1 MPSLFNSCETK
12 RKFYRFTPQTC
23 PLAVTTPLFRM
34 KNVLLISSSLFV
46 LALAAQAASPLPES
60 QKIDQL
66 LAKDWQKHGVSANAP
81 ASDEVLVRRLYLDIT
96 GRIPTIDEARSF
108 VESRDPAKR
117 TKLIDQLL
125 EGDGYT
131 SHMFNY
137 FADLLRLT
145 DNNKARLAS
154 QAYEEWLK
162 KKLKANTPY
171 DQLVRDLLTTEGA
184 VWDSGAIGFYLRD
197 ENKLDHLAYTVQV
210 FLGTQIVCAQCHN
223 HPFDKWTQMDYY
235 HMAAYTYG
243 MDNRQRGGGLEGFLR
258 GKDKSVAA
266 SIPKP
271 DLTGKTP
278 EEVKKLNKQ
287 YRNQIAAARKK
298 TEVGGLSRED
308 AQEVKR
314 AMQDVTKPLRY
325 TQVAWKDDD
334 LPKLPHD
341 YAYSDAKP
349 GQEVLPRAM
358 FGHDA
363 EAGPA
368 ENRLQAFARWITSPE
383 NPRFTTVIAN
393 RMWKTAFGLGLIE
406 PVDEMM
412 DSTVASNP
420 ELMDYLTQLMIEK
433 KYSLKSFLR
442 VLYNTDTYQRMAST
456 QEVALGEPSRFTGP
470 LLRRMS
476 AEQIWDSVA
485 TLVAGNI
492 DSTVEEDNVRLHQ
505 YLDDLQFFV
514 NTVKTKGVE
523 GLVEISKKVNDQN
536 EANLAALEEKRKALA
551 ASGKAT
557 DVAEAK
563 ALAQEANRLRAQ
575 KSRDMLVALLGDERA
590 AELRRGYN
598 EKNTAQKK
606 RPQLSKAEIEKLK
619 NLPKDQRKAAMEALQ
634 PKSGLSFGARAS
646 EQPSP
651 ARPGTFLRT
660 FGQSDREEIDN
671 FNRSAAVPQALA
683 LLNSPVITTLT
694 RDGSALSK
702 KLEGA
707 PTAEERAT
715 LLYEA
720 LLSRRP
726 NAEEQKILDGV
737 LKERGETAL
746 EDIAHA
752 LLTGSQFLF
761 IQ

>member
-1 MPSLFNSCETK
+1 
-12 RKFYRFTPQTC
+12 
-23 PLAVTTPLFRM
+23 M
-34 KNVLLISSSLFV
+34 KNVLLISSSL
-46 LALAAQAASPLPES
+46 LALTLVAQATSPLPES

-66 LAKDWQKHGVSANAP
+66 LAKDWQKHGVSANPP
-81 ASDEVLVRRLYLDIT
+81 ASDDVLVRRLYLDIT
-96 GRIPTIDEARSF
+96 GRIPTIEETRSF

-117 TKLIDQLL
+117 TKLIDRLL

-235 HMAAYTYG
+235 QMAAFTYG
-243 MDNRQRGGGLEGFLR
+243 MDNRLRGGGLDSIVK
-258 GKDKSVAA
+258 GKEKTVAA
-266 SIPKP
+266 TIPKP

-278 EEVKKLNKQ
+278 EEAKKLTKQ
-287 YRNQIAAARKK
+287 YRSQVAAARKK
-298 TEVGGLSRED
+298 TEVGGLSRDD

-325 TQVAWKDDD
+325 TQIAWKDDA
-334 LPKLPHD
+334 LPKLPDD
-341 YAYSDAKP
+341 YSYSDAKP
-349 GQEVLPRAM
+349 GQQVLPRAM

-363 EAGPA
+363 EAGPT
-368 ENRLQAFARWITSPE
+368 ENRLQAFARWMTSPE

-393 RMWKTAFGLGLIE
+393 RMWKSAFGLGLIE

-456 QEVALGEPSRFTGP
+456 QEVALGETSRFTGP

-536 EANLAALEEKRKALA
+536 DANLAALEEKRKALVE
-551 ASGKAT
+551 SGKET
-557 DVAEAK
+557 DVAQAK
-563 ALAQEANRLRAQ
+563 ALAQEANRLRSQ
-575 KSRDMLVALLGDERA
+575 KSRDMLVALLGEERA

-598 EKNTAQKK
+598 EKAPSQNK
-606 RPQLSKAEIEKLK
+606 RPQLSKAEIQKLK
-619 NLPKDQRKAAMEALQ
+619 NLPKDQRKSAMEALQ
-634 PKSGLSFGARAS
+634 PKTSLSFSARAS

-671 FNRSAAVPQALA
+671 FNRSAAIPQALA
-683 LLNSPVITTLT
+683 LLNSPIITTLT
-694 RDGSALSK
+694 RESSVLSK
-702 KLEGA
+702 ALEAA
-707 PTAEERAT
+707 PTAEKRAA

-726 NAEEQKILDGV
+726 NADEQRILSQV
-737 LKERGETAL
+737 LKERGDTAL